1 LYHGTEFLTN
11 TGILVEEHI
20 WFLNCSLYLGKYS
33 TYIVSKSNQKIP
45 HFTEVKQK
53 IKLVRNLKYKLIVNW
68 DFLEKIEY
76 EPVFYI
82 KEKYMKKKLY
92 EDDFFA
98 QNYDDDGINKDLY
111 FHESLNKHN
120 RVKSNRSI
128 KYFYLIVKGKI
139 AKFKR
144 KNIYK

>member
-1 LYHGTEFLTN
+1 
-11 TGILVEEHI
+11 
-20 WFLNCSLYLGKYS
+20 
-33 TYIVSKSNQKIP
+33 
-45 HFTEVKQK
+45 
-53 IKLVRNLKYKLIVNW
+53 
-68 DFLEKIEY
+68 
-76 EPVFYI
+76 
-82 KEKYMKKKLY
+82 MKKKLY